1 MEYIFKSLYVRS
13 ELCVCDKL
21 YELFLFVTFS
31 TYQAFKDYEGRKKWI
46 LKQNIFRFGKVFGIC
61 TNSIMVFQLMMSRS
75 GKSWTRNVSR
85 LIRNM
90 QDDQDKSSCNRC
102 FWRWLQSWKG
112 ARSMGNRTRAQPEH
126 RLDRF
131 TQWSRDIIANNKR
144 KSGTGSPLQRTELTS
159 KKRREEVRK

>member
-1 MEYIFKSLYVRS
+1 MS
-13 ELCVCDKL
+13 
-21 YELFLFVTFS
+21 
-31 TYQAFKDYEGRKKWI
+31 RKGEHWI
-46 LKQNIFRFGKVFGIC
+46 LSKNIFQFGKKFGRYIK
-61 TNSIMVFQLMMSRS
+61 NILVLQLIMRKHGSSWMLSVRHWMQSIKDNQ
-75 GKSWTRNVSR
+75 N
-85 LIRNM
+85 
-90 QDDQDKSSCNRC
+90 KSSCNRYC
-102 FWRWLQSWKG
+102 WRFARSWKG